1 MPRPATKY
9 DGVLISPPIFIT
21 ATNTSGHRK
30 LYPVFKDKTDPDVHL
45 VQCDECGRFIS
56 LPGSKSL
63 VRMERHTRSKECSNL
78 KTKNER
84 WKLQDQVRAEAEA
97 ALLSSGLVHR
107 LVEPPARPR
116 VQPRPIVEAQSL
128 VSSAGPVSFSIP
140 LHVSGSRSANS
151 PFERVMNLSTP
162 VQISAGSLGPQLNM
176 PEETRRSSLSASATA
191 TTMANTRPDEERRP
205 HSGYPPHPIPRSF
218 ETRRRVSAAA
228 STPDFSSD
236 SEDDS
241 VGPPRR
247 RSATAEESEPDLS
260 DGEVEDIRRRATRY
274 TSS

>member
-1 MPRPATKY
+1 MPRSATKY

-116 VQPRPIVEAQSL
+116 VQPRPIVEARTSHTRRL
-128 VSSAGPVSFSIP
+128 ANIVSSCNSRESCELSRPGILFHP
-140 LHVSGSRSANS
+140 LARFWIAVGEFAFREGNE
-151 PFERVMNLSTP
+151 FV
-162 VQISAGSLGPQLNM
+162 
-176 PEETRRSSLSASATA
+176 
-191 TTMANTRPDEERRP
+191 
-205 HSGYPPHPIPRSF
+205 YPS
-218 ETRRRVSAAA
+218 
-228 STPDFSSD
+228 
-236 SEDDS
+236 
-241 VGPPRR
+241 
-247 RSATAEESEPDLS
+247 PDLS
-260 DGEVEDIRRRATRY
+260 GKPWAPAKHARRDSTEFAQCFCNSYHDG
-274 TSS
+274 